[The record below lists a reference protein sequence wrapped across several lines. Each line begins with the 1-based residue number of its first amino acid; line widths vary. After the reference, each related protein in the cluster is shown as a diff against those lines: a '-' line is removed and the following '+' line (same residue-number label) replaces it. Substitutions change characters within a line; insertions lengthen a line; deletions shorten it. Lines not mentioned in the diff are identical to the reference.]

1 MKRGKFIMLIF
12 LSILSLN
19 LISQNSTKIAGKIVD
34 SITGLPIA
42 LTSLYLTSDLQG
54 TISNN
59 EGVFLFK
66 INHPNATDSI
76 VISCIGYQ
84 TIKRSVS
91 ELDGLSTQL
100 FKLVPL
106 AYSLEGVFIKP
117 IPEAKEIIIKA
128 MENMEIN
135 YAQNPFLAD
144 CYFSEFINEDGSYVR
159 AMELALQQYNKG
171 GFPNP
176 LIAIPMQQIKV
187 LQKRKSAD
195 NTKLVKSPTNRCFS
209 LNYLLLTSNLRNYF
223 YKIKNLTFT
232 LDSVSM
238 LGDIPIYII
247 TSTNESE
254 KTKYF
259 ISQDGYKVL
268 QLEFHW
274 RMSLPKYRLDDYY
287 FSINKTDGKLIFKE
301 SGKKMYPAY
310 ASNILEIYYYQNK
323 SDTDCWHKQVI
334 TSELLYHNINTFNV
348 KEIDKSER
356 LDILLYP
363 NIYKLDIPYNEEYW
377 TTTNF
382 VEESTNRK
390 QIYDL
395 INDKNNKS
403 E

>member
-1 MKRGKFIMLIF
+1 MKIKEFIILIF

-34 SITGLPIA
+34 SITSLPIA
-42 LTSLYLTSDLQG
+42 FTSLYLTSNFQG
-54 TISNN
+54 TISNS

-66 INHPNATDSI
+66 ISEPNATDSI
-76 VISCIGYQ
+76 VISSIGYQ
-84 TIKRSVS
+84 TIKRCVS
-91 ELDGLSTQL
+91 DLDGLSTQL

-106 AYSLEGVFIKP
+106 VYELEGVSIKP
-117 IPEAKEIIIKA
+117 IPEAKEIITKA
-128 MENMEIN
+128 MKNMETN
-135 YAQNPFLAD
+135 YAQNPFLAE

-238 LGDIPIYII
+238 LGDVPIYII
-247 TSTNESE
+247 TSINESE
-254 KTKYF
+254 KTTYF

-268 QLEFHW
+268 QIEFHW
-274 RMSLPKYRLDDYY
+274 SMSLPKYKLDNYF
-287 FSINKTDGKLIFKE
+287 FSIYRTDGKLVFKE
-301 SGKKMYPAY
+301 SANKLYPAY
-310 ASNILEIYYYQNK
+310 TSNSLEINYYQNK
-323 SDTDCWHKQVI
+323 SDTSCWHKQVI
-334 TSELLYHNINTFNV
+334 SSELLYNNILTENV
-348 KEIDKSER
+348 QEIDKSER
-356 LDILLYP
+356 LEILAYP
-363 NIYKLDIPYNEEYW
+363 NIYKLDMPYNEDFWKRY
-377 TTTNF
+377 NYL
-382 VEESTNRK
+382 EESTNRK

-395 INDKNNKS
+395 INDKNIKP